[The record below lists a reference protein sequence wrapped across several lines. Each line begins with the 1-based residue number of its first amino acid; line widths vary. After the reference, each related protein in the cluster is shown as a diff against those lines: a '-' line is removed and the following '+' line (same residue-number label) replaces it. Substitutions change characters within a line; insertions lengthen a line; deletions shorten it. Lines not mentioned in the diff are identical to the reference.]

1 MPEVAKPTT
10 KDPAKKKAKAKT
22 VKLTEKPEPAS
33 DAAKRKKKTTT
44 KKKTTATKKKK

>member
-22 VKLTEKPEPAS
+22 VKLTEKPDS